1 MRKLG
6 RLISAQL
13 TAAEQSKLMKV
24 RILLRSEKLQI
35 KRRLKKK
42 KLYLRIKFIDPFVL
56 CFLKCRPQF
65 LL

>member
-35 KRRLKKK
+35 KRQLKKK
-42 KLYLRIKFIDPFVL
+42 KVMFKNKIY
-56 CFLKCRPQF
+56 
-65 LL
+65 